1 MKAIKNLYIIIT
13 KILFTVISKKN
24 HQKMDLQEDI
34 FKSVVFTILFHKCW
48 KKKKKKLNTIN
59 TEIQKMINYDYVS
72 QEYIKG
78 PH

>member
-1 MKAIKNLYIIIT
+1 
-13 KILFTVISKKN
+13 
-24 HQKMDLQEDI
+24 MDLQEDI

-48 KKKKKKLNTIN
+48 KKKKKKLNSIN